1 MKIQSYARLHNC
13 QSIQIGGNAVFA
25 FYITLEIFIN
35 KTKNIVTMSKNVY
48 KKNKKVLQFK

>member
-25 FYITLEIFIN
+25 FYITLETFIN

-48 KKNKKVLQFK
+48 KKYKW